1 MINEVIAN
9 TGLATVRD
17 KLAYIITTELT
28 NQRSLASGD
37 YKTQLDSFWNAN
49 DELNIFVD
57 RNIPLDP
64 SELNGII
71 IVPVRETNDNG
82 SQARTQVTAEFNIFF
97 PGESNE
103 ENPDTYI
110 NKTLERVSGVVK
122 NILNSGVYVTLGF
135 NPGFI
140 ASRKVTERSF
150 FIPISNDSQSLNG
163 VALTVMVEYDEQHY
177 LKNPVELLGNT
188 TTTGRYTIIT
198 DYEVE

>member
-1 MINEVIAN
+1 MIETVISN

-28 NQRSLASGD
+28 NQRSLATGT
-37 YKTQLDSFWNAN
+37 YKEQLDTFWNADN
-49 DELNIFVD
+49 ELNIFVD

-64 SELNGII
+64 SELNGIV
-71 IVPVRETNDNG
+71 IVPVRETNENG
-82 SQARTQVTAEFNIFF
+82 SQVRTQVTSEFNIFF

-103 ENPDTYI
+103 ENPDTDI
-110 NKTLERVSGVVK
+110 NKTLERISGVVK
-122 NILNSGVYVTLGF
+122 NILNSGIYVTLGF

-150 FIPISNDSQSLNG
+150 FIPVSNDSQSLNG
-163 VALTVMVEYDEQHY
+163 VTLTVMVEYDEQHY

-188 TTTGRYTIIT
+188 TTTGRYKIIT

>member
-1 MINEVIAN
+1 MIDVVIGN

-28 NQRSLASGD
+28 NQRSLATGT
-37 YKTQLDSFWNAN
+37 YKTQLDTFWNAN
-49 DELNIFVD
+49 NELNIFVD

-64 SELNGII
+64 SELNGIVI
-71 IVPVRETNDNG
+71 APVKETNDNG
-82 SQARTQVTAEFNIFF
+82 SQVRTQVTAEFNIFF

-103 ENPDTYI
+103 ENPDTDI
-110 NKTLERVSGVVK
+110 NKTLERISGVVK

-135 NPGFI
+135 NQGFI

-163 VALTVMVEYDEQHY
+163 VTLTVMVEYDEQHY

-188 TTTGRYTIIT
+188 TTTGRYKIIT